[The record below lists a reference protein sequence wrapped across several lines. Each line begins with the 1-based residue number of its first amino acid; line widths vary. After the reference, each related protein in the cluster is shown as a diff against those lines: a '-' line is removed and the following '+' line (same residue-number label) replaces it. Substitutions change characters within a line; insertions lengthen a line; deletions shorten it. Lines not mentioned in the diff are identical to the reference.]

1 MKAKQEKLWE
11 DLNLKQNWSNL
22 LAGGLIVILGGIT
35 VYRFVNNVIIPKSGN
50 SSTVNESLKVA
61 ETGEFK
67 NLNKDLLQ
75 VLPAKHTIVAG
86 ETLWSISEKYYKTGF
101 NWINIA
107 KENKLNNPDAIHAG
121 NEIIIPS
128 VGDLNGDGAV
138 TTESVKTGEY
148 KIVVGDTLWNI
159 AVKLYGDGYKWV
171 ELSQANN
178 IINPD
183 VIHVGNVLKYI
194 K

>member
-75 VLPAKHTIVAG
+75 VLPAKHTIIAG

-171 ELSQANN
+171 ELSHANN